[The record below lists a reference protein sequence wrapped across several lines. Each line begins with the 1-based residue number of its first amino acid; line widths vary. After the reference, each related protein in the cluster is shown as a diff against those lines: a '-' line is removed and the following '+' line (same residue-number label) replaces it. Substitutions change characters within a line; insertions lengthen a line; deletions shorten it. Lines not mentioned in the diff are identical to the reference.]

1 MDIIKNGLKQFLNVE
16 YIKLKKLEDYYLG
29 KHSILLKENRR
40 GKKKDPKVINNYPKT
55 ITTYATGYFMGK
67 PVTYQVN
74 DDLKASFEKLR
85 DYLGTEEEQARN
97 YSLAEYISIYGKSYE
112 LAYYNDNKELS
123 FKELK
128 PTGCFL
134 IKDDSIEKEVIY
146 GCRVSS
152 FTDTDKKLKY
162 HLELYD
168 NTTIKSYVY
177 CNDELTLITDSKP
190 HGFSQVPIIE
200 YVSNSWN
207 VGDFE
212 DVISLVDAYNEL
224 LSCNMCDIQDVS
236 NAIMKIINA
245 SGTDDETITEIMKK
259 GFVRVEGDGDAQW
272 LTKDINDTYNE
283 NTKNTL
289 HKNIHEFSLVPDL
302 TDEQFSSNS
311 SGIAIKYKTIGLEQL
326 TAKKEIYFKE
336 SLNKRIELLID
347 ELKLAGK
354 IKATDIQKVFTRNLP
369 TNMIEQAET
378 AQKLTGIVSEKTI
391 LSNLSIVPDVEK
403 ELAQKESETQSIYKI

>member
-1 MDIIKNGLKQFLNVE
+1 MRDTSALKRFLEIEIIRLKN
-16 YIKLKKLEDYYLG
+16 LENYYLG
-29 KHSILLKENRR
+29 KHKILDKKNRR
-40 GKKKDPKVINNYPKT
+40 GKNDDPKVINNYPKT

-67 PVTYQVN
+67 PVTYQVPEE
-74 DDLKASFEKLR
+74 LSETFSKFS

-97 YSLAEYISIYGKSYE
+97 YSLAEYISIYGKCYE
-112 LAYYNDNKELS
+112 LAYFNDDKDLK

-128 PTGCFL
+128 PTSCL
-134 IKDDSIEKEVIY
+134 LVKDDTIEKKVLY
-146 GCRVSS
+146 GCRINS
-152 FTDTDKKLKY
+152 FVDTDNKLKY
-162 HLELYD
+162 QVDVYD
-168 NTTIKSYVY
+168 NTEVTGYIYFEDKLKVVT
-177 CNDELTLITDSKP
+177 EAKP
-190 HGFSQVPIIE
+190 HGFSRVPIIE
-200 YVSNSWN
+200 YISNDWL

-212 DVISLVDAYNEL
+212 DVTTLVDAYNEVI
-224 LSCNMCDIQDVS
+224 SSNMCDIKDVS

-245 SGTDDETITEIMKK
+245 SGTDDETIFEIIKQ

-272 LTKDINDTYNE
+272 LTKDINDSYNE
-283 NTKNTL
+283 NTKNTI

-354 IKATDIQKVFTRNLP
+354 IKPTDIQKVFIRNLP

-403 ELAQKESETQSIYKI
+403 ELAQKEAETQSVYKI

>member
-1 MDIIKNGLKQFLNVE
+1 MQDTSF
-16 YIKLKKLEDYYLG
+16 LKKFLKYELGRLKELENYYLG
-29 KHSILLKENRR
+29 KHKILGKENRR
-40 GKKKDPKVINNYPKT
+40 GKVDDPKVINNYPKT

-67 PVTYQVN
+67 PITYQVPE
-74 DDLKASFEKLR
+74 DLSETFGKFANF
-85 DYLGTEEEQARN
+85 LGTEEEQARN
-97 YSLAEYISIYGKSYE
+97 YSLAEFVSIYGKCYE
-112 LAYYNDNKELS
+112 LAYYNDDRELK

-128 PTGCFL
+128 PTSCL
-134 IKDDSIEKEVIY
+134 LVKDDSIEKKVIY
-146 GCRVSS
+146 GVRINS
-152 FTDTDKKLKY
+152 FVDKDKKIKY
-162 HLELYD
+162 QVDVYND
-168 NTTIKSYVY
+168 TTI
-177 CNDELTLITDSKP
+177 ITYLYFEDKLKAISEPIP
-190 HGFSQVPIIE
+190 HGFSKVPIIE
-200 YVSNSWN
+200 YVSNDWT

-224 LSCNMCDIQDVS
+224 ISSNMCDIKDVS

-245 SGTDDETITEIMKK
+245 SGTDDETIYEIIKQ
-259 GFVRVEGDGDAQW
+259 GFVRVEGNGDAQW
-272 LTKDINDTYNE
+272 LTKNINDAYNE

-347 ELKLAGK
+347 ELKLDGK
-354 IKATDIQKVFTRNLP
+354 IKPTDIQKIFTRNLP

-378 AQKLTGIVSEKTI
+378 AQKLSGIVSEKTI

-403 ELAQKESETQSIYKI
+403 ELAQKEAETNAPYKI